1 MSSDE
6 KELNFIRH
14 NTIKRVTA
22 DTEAFSFNTAIA
34 RIMEFV
40 NALYKYD
47 SSAKNHNGN
56 FAVSCINDLI
66 LLMAP
71 FAPHVSEE
79 LNELMGNSYSVHN
92 RSYPK
97 YDEKALVKDEYELA
111 VQINSRVKAKIVLPA
126 DATKEEIEKTALND
140 GNVVEALKGLSV
152 VKVVVIPKRLV
163 NIVAK

>member
-1 MSSDE
+1 
-6 KELNFIRH
+6 
-14 NTIKRVTA
+14 
-22 DTEAFSFNTAIA
+22 
-34 RIMEFV
+34 
-40 NALYKYD
+40 
-47 SSAKNHNGN
+47 
-56 FAVSCINDLI
+56 
-66 LLMAP
+66 MAP

-111 VQINSRVKAKIVLPA
+111 VQINSRVKARIVLPA